1 MTLTNYFINKFGKIL
16 VRTLTFPITVGLT
29 LEEVLNISLKPMIKI
44 SLKNSLKKQK
54 KKKLNTTILGA
65 GSNTLFRDNGVK
77 GAVIKLG
84 KDFSYTKLLKK
95 IS

>member
-1 MTLTNYFINKFGKIL
+1 M
-16 VRTLTFPITVGLT
+16 RTSTFPITVGLT
-29 LEEVLNISLKPMIKI
+29 LEEVLNISLKQMIKF
-44 SLKNSLKKQK
+44 SLKNSLKKQ
-54 KKKLNTTILGA
+54 KKLNTTILGA

-84 KDFSYTKLLKK
+84 KDFSYTKLIKK